1 MRNAL
6 LPALSGAVLL
16 AAAVGALAAC
26 ESPDPVSRMDDFA
39 DRTGSVPVAAADA
52 GTADI
57 GDFGC
62 DPPDPTGTWFFA
74 LSANIDREAP
84 LYFEIDI
91 TLNDDCTI
99 STIGQPLRYDAD
111 PEGVPSDAPRTAV
124 GDAVAASS
132 DYGAD
137 GSFMLTYPDVLV
149 TGEANPLTGREIEGT
164 VILNGRLLSEDIAAG
179 DMSGDIVAPLVL
191 SLQGSTFAAVR
202 SAPEDY
208 PSIDPVYYTDE
219 IPHTPWSCDEGS
231 GAN

>member
-6 LPALSGAVLL
+6 LPALS
-16 AAAVGALAAC
+16 AAALVASAALTLVGC

-39 DRTGSVPVAAADA
+39 DRTGSVPVATADA

-57 GDFGC
+57 EGLGC

-91 TLNDDCTI
+91 TLNDDGTI

-111 PEGVPSDAPRTAV
+111 PDGVPSDAPRTAV
-124 GDAVAASS
+124 GDPVAASS
-132 DYGAD
+132 DYGVD

-208 PSIDPVYYTDE
+208 LSIDPVFYNDE
-219 IPHTPWSCDEGS
+219 IPHTPWGCEGS